1 MRLRQEIHQGGRR
14 RKKLIDSDGDVQT
27 MFWHYVRHNLKPSEW
42 YAMMPGE
49 RLILRAFMLK
59 EIEQEKEQIKRVE
72 RQVKGG
78 N

>member
-1 MRLRQEIHQGGRR
+1 
-14 RKKLIDSDGDVQT
+14 
-27 MFWHYVRHNLKPSEW
+27 MFWHYARHNLKPSEW